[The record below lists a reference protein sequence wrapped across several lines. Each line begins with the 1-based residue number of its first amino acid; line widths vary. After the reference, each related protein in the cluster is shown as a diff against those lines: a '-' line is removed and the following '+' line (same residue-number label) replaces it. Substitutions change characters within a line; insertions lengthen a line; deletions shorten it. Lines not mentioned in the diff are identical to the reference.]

1 MLGNSAAPAGTPAPA
16 PAPAQPTSSG
26 DTGPCDP
33 ANFDVL
39 AVIGSGSFGRI
50 CKVRR
55 RDDGKIMA
63 RKEIDYRKMREKER
77 RQLVQ
82 EVNILR
88 DLVHPNIVRYYSR
101 FVDRE
106 NYLIYI
112 LMEYCE
118 GGDLSTLIKR
128 HRQERVRIPEET
140 IWSYFSQ
147 LVAALHE
154 CHVEYARR
162 KNQPGAILHRDIK
175 PDNVFLDAENN
186 VKLGDFGLSTQV
198 HGGGGQAFARTFV
211 GTPFYMSPELVN
223 ETSYDE
229 KSDIWSLGCLIYEL
243 CALEPPFRG
252 TSHRQLHDNIRN
264 ARYLP
269 IPTEYTRTLREAI
282 ASMLQVTASRRP
294 TAADLMQH
302 PAIQHALNVKSTR
315 DALARRERHLS
326 EQEAE
331 MHRLDQALAHREH
344 EVARREAA
352 AAAREAHAQAREEAV
367 ATREAQLQEREAKL
381 RAYLVRAHEERARAD
396 RERAAVQKMRAA
408 DAKAAAIAAQQQSP
422 GGGSAVSDASTGLT
436 PQLSNLMAVPGTVQR
451 PSRSGPLFQTALA
464 NRQGLLGDPAFQQQQ
479 QQQQQQELLR
489 QQHLQQQQQM
499 QQQQQQQYQQ
509 QLQQQQ
515 LQQQHQYQPPLQHQ
529 QQPPLQR
536 PPLSTFQQHQQLQDA
551 TFATPTVPR
560 PRTSRPASS
569 ITGTGSAR
577 RLSRPPSVLK
587 PKHASVQLPSGGT
600 SAWSSSAATPVPS
613 SQPLS
618 SANRLFPPSSSS
630 STTVTPGTV
639 LRSRAPS
646 AAGTLVDES
655 TDYDDMSIVTPTKR
669 KVPPT
674 SASRTSPTPSF
685 ASRPRTLH
693 SRFTTPAAP
702 MLATPRA
709 QQLTG
714 FDRAEQLAT
723 PTPGAAAG
731 GPELAHRIGQLALGA
746 PRSPS
751 PTPPPRALH
760 PPRSAAPSSSAPR
773 ALRHPSLVTPQR
785 PTVAAMA
792 MSPLD
797 ATMMDATGIGADAL
811 GIQPSPAPRKLQFPA
826 PQFGN
831 PGNAAATP
839 VPAHSFLHR
848 RTSVQYAAPAPE
860 FRTPGVPAS
869 RLFGGGQQQV
879 SRARA

>member
-1 MLGNSAAPAGTPAPA
+1 MLGNSAAPAGTPAQA
-16 PAPAQPTSSG
+16 PAKPTSSG

-33 ANFDVL
+33 VNFDVL

-128 HRQERVRIPEET
+128 HRQERIRIPEET

-269 IPTEYTRTLREAI
+269 IPTDYTRTLREAI

-315 DALARRERHLS
+315 DALARRERHLA
-326 EQEAE
+326 EQEAD
-331 MHRLDQALAHREH
+331 MHRRDQALAHREH
-344 EVARREAA
+344 EIARREAA

-367 ATREAQLQEREAKL
+367 TTREAQVQEREAKL
-381 RAYLVRAHEERARAD
+381 L
-396 RERAAVQKMRAA
+396 QKMRAV
-408 DAKAAAIAAQQQSP
+408 DAKAAAVTAAQQQSP
-422 GGGSAVSDASTGLT
+422 RGRTADASTGLT
-436 PQLSNLMAVPGTVQR
+436 PQLSNLMAVPAGTVQR
-451 PSRSGPLFQTALA
+451 PSRSGPLFQAALA
-464 NRQGLLGDPAFQQQQ
+464 NRQGQLGDAAFQQQ
-479 QQQQQQELLR
+479 QQQQQQELLQ
-489 QQHLQQQQQM
+489 QQHFQQQQQM
-499 QQQQQQQYQQ
+499 QQQQQYQL

-515 LQQQHQYQPPLQHQ
+515 QQQQQYQLQPQH

-560 PRTSRPASS
+560 SRTSRPASLT
-569 ITGTGSAR
+569 TGTGSAR

-587 PKHASVQLPSGGT
+587 PKHASVQLPTGGFST
-600 SAWSSSAATPVPS
+600 WSSSAATPVPS

-630 STTVTPGTV
+630 STTVTTGTV

-646 AAGTLVDES
+646 VAGTLVDES

-685 ASRPRTLH
+685 PSRPRTLH
-693 SRFTTPAAP
+693 SRFTTPAAQ
-702 MLATPRA
+702 MSATPHM

-723 PTPGAAAG
+723 PTSSTVAN
-731 GPELAHRIGQLALGA
+731 GPELAHRIGQLALGAGA

-760 PPRSAAPSSSAPR
+760 PPRSAVPSSSAPR

-785 PTVAAMA
+785 PTVAAVA

-797 ATMMDATGIGADAL
+797 ATMIDATGIGGDAL

-831 PGNAAATP
+831 PGAGSATATP

-860 FRTPGVPAS
+860 FRTPGLPAS
-869 RLFGGGQQQV
+869 RLFGGGGQQQV